1 MGNVLQIFEKTAAHL
16 PDKKAVVDADK
27 SICYRMLRATSRNLA
42 SGLLA
47 IGQNRKPVFVISDRR
62 LESIIAFLGVLYSGN
77 FYVPVDKSIPK
88 GRLLT
93 LMDSVRPAAVIGDS
107 GSLGL
112 CADKAAE
119 CGTVLLD
126 YDTLAGQKENPEI
139 IDAIVQGILD
149 LDPLYMVFTSG
160 STGIPKAVVKTHRS
174 MMAFQKEFLSLFRFS
189 ENDVLGNQA
198 SFDFDVSA
206 KDLYACFFTGGT
218 LCLIPKR
225 CFVVPESLP
234 AFLNE
239 HQVNTLIWS
248 VSAMK
253 FAIHGRCFQK
263 EHPHFIEKVLFS
275 GEALPVSVLNEWI
288 SYLPNAQY
296 VNLYAPSEVTGNCL
310 YHVIEGRM
318 GESEKIPLGKPF
330 PNMEVMVL
338 NDCGERIRPG
348 ETGEIYVRGSFLAS
362 GYYGDYPKTAAAFVQ
377 NPLQA
382 FFPDIV
388 YKTGDLARLENGCLY
403 FCSRKDDQVKH
414 MGHRIELGE
423 IESLCHEMQGV
434 TRACAFLDEQRELL
448 VLLVESGT
456 ADAKAVLCYLRE
468 RLPKYMLPHQIIC
481 VEKLAQTAHGK
492 TDKCSIKEQYRKGE
506 LGYAR

>member
-1 MGNVLQIFEKTAAHL
+1 MGNVLQIFEKTTERF
-16 PDKKAVVDADK
+16 PDKKAVVDAEK
-27 SICYRMLRATSRNLA
+27 SISYRMLRSKARNLA

-47 IGQNRKPVFVISDRR
+47 IGQKRQPVFVISERK
-62 LESIIAFLGVLYSGN
+62 LESIVAFLGVLYSGN
-77 FYVPVDKSIPK
+77 FYVPIDKAIPK
-88 GRLLT
+88 GRLAA
-93 LMDSVRPAAVIGDS
+93 LMDSVRPAAMVGDP

-119 CGTVLLD
+119 CGTALLD
-126 YDTLAGQKENPEI
+126 YDALAGQKENQEKIDEI
-139 IDAIVQGILD
+139 VRDMMD

-160 STGIPKAVVKTHRS
+160 STGMPKAVVKTHRS
-174 MMAFQKEFLSLFRFS
+174 MMAFQKEFIPLFRFS
-189 ENDVLGNQA
+189 QNDILGNQA

-206 KDLYACFFTGGT
+206 KDLYASFFAGGT

-239 HQVNTLIWS
+239 HKVTTLIWS

-263 EHPHFIEKVLFS
+263 EPPHFIEKVLFS
-275 GEALPVSVLNEWI
+275 GEALPVKVLNEWI
-288 SYLPNAQY
+288 TYIPNAQY

-310 YHVIEGRM
+310 YHVIEGKM
-318 GESEKIPLGKPF
+318 GESERIPLGKAF

-348 ETGEIYVRGSFLAS
+348 ETGEIYVRGAFLAS
-362 GYYGDYPKTAAAFVQ
+362 GYYGDCQKTAAAFVQ
-377 NPLQA
+377 NPLHA

-388 YKTGDLARLENGCLY
+388 YKTGDLARLENGQLY
-403 FCSRKDDQVKH
+403 YCSRRDDQIKH

-434 TRACAFLDEQRELL
+434 TRACAFLDERGEQL
-448 VLLVESGT
+448 VLLVESKA
-456 ADAKAVLCYLRE
+456 ADAKAVLCHLRE
-468 RLPKYMLPHQIIC
+468 RLPKYMIPHQIIF
-481 VEKLAQTAHGK
+481 VEKLAQTDHGK
-492 TDKCSIKEQYRKGE
+492 TDKCRIKEQYVKGE
-506 LGYAR
+506 L